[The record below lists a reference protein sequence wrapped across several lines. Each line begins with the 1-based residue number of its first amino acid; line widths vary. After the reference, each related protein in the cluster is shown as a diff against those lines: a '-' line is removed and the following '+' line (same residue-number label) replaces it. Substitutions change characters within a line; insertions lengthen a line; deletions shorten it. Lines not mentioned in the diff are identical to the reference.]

1 MIDLDEYLR
10 ELEEEDD
17 REIKDNE
24 AYQKALFE
32 EYVLRGSEHWKK
44 REELNRLY
52 QAGEELFGEKGLRK
66 QLAAFDLAYFG
77 RAYLPHYFIRQS
89 PAFHGE
95 LDDIWRQGVIKG
107 LDPYTDAKTIA
118 RKDGSR
124 QL

>member
-52 QAGEELFGEKGLRK
+52 QAGGGIVWRK
-66 QLAAFDLAYFG
+66 
-77 RAYLPHYFIRQS
+77 R
-89 PAFHGE
+89 PAE
-95 LDDIWRQGVIKG
+95 
-107 LDPYTDAKTIA
+107 TI
-118 RKDGSR
+118 GS
-124 QL
+124 L